1 MKMKKIFALPV
12 LLLTGAFAMVSCS
25 DDNDS
30 NPILVQPTTFTINEI
45 AEAQGQVDL
54 KQSST
59 INMTWS
65 QPKFTEP
72 NAPVIPTYSILV
84 SSNGTFNKAYDDK
97 ADDNTGADYVQLGE
111 TYNTCSANI
120 PTASIN
126 KALLQLNQWTEET
139 LPATQTV
146 SIRVMADIRDASK
159 RIYYPILSDNAI
171 TLKTVPYYIE
181 LVAADPEVWYLIG
194 GDIGDGAWGN
204 NIPSSLPMQT
214 VKDYVYDTNTGKG
227 EITWTGYLAGNGFK
241 LKKLTTSWD
250 EQWGQGGS
258 FGNFVM
264 NDGGSGD
271 IKVPAAGYYTV
282 TLNTANN
289 TLSVEPYDGTPT
301 EFTGMA
307 VSGSF
312 NNWGDTEMEKVHTY
326 AGAKNHDWMITIDM
340 KAGDEIKFKQL
351 GSWDFNKG
359 GAFITYSKGFYAYG
373 IDGGANI
380 VIPEDGKYLILFN
393 DITGYFHFIKQ

>member
-84 SSNGTFNKAYDDK
+84 SSNGTFNQAYDDK

-139 LPATQTV
+139 LPANQTV

-181 LVAADPEVWYLIG
+181 LVAADPEVWTSLEVISVMEH
-194 GDIGDGAWGN
+194 GAITFQAASQCRLSRITFT
-204 NIPSSLPMQT
+204 IPIPVRVRLP
-214 VKDYVYDTNTGKG
+214 
-227 EITWTGYLAGNGFK
+227 
-241 LKKLTTSWD
+241 
-250 EQWGQGGS
+250 GQ
-258 FGNFVM
+258 V
-264 NDGGSGD
+264 
-271 IKVPAAGYYTV
+271 IWLV
-282 TLNTANN
+282 TDSNLRN
-289 TLSVEPYDGTPT
+289 
-301 EFTGMA
+301 
-307 VSGSF
+307 
-312 NNWGDTEMEKVHTY
+312 
-326 AGAKNHDWMITIDM
+326 
-340 KAGDEIKFKQL
+340 
-351 GSWDFNKG
+351 
-359 GAFITYSKGFYAYG
+359 
-373 IDGGANI
+373 
-380 VIPEDGKYLILFN
+380 
-393 DITGYFHFIKQ
+393 